1 MQLATDPETGQRGL
15 FLFSKDGHMVS
26 PWHDAP
32 LIADKSQNLFHM
44 IVEIPRGA
52 KAKMEVSSP
61 YYATGGRLKI
71 PKISKEERHNP
82 IQQDFSSNGKPREL
96 SDIPPFR
103 GYPCNYGAF
112 PQVSLFLFHCPGA
125 FCPSLGLMDMLR

>member
-15 FLFSKDGHMVS
+15 FLFSKDGHIVS

-52 KAKMEVSSP
+52 KAKMEVGSP
-61 YYATGGRLKI
+61 YYATGGMLKI
-71 PKISKEERHNP
+71 RRSVKRNGI
-82 IQQDFSSNGKPREL
+82 IQSNRIFHPMVNLESFL
-96 SDIPPFR
+96 TFPPFADIR
-103 GYPCNYGAF
+103 ATMVHF
-112 PQVSLFLFHCPGA
+112 P
-125 FCPSLGLMDMLR
+125 R